1 MGFIQIVE
9 EKRNDK
15 GNVKKSEQ
23 KKVKKEGEGLTAKIK
38 TWLIR
43 MRSQPNYFEVVFL
56 LFLHVVL

>member
-23 KKVKKEGEGLTAKIK
+23 KKVQNEGEGLTAKIK
-38 TWLIR
+38 ILAN
-43 MRSQPNYFEVVFL
+43 QDEVTTQL
-56 LFLHVVL
+56 N

>member
-38 TWLIR
+38 NLAN
-43 MRSQPNYFEVVFL
+43 QDEVTTQ
-56 LFLHVVL
+56 LF

>member
-1 MGFIQIVE
+1 MEFIQIVE

-43 MRSQPNYFEVVFL
+43 MRSQPNYFEVVL
-56 LFLHVVL
+56 L